1 MELSCKSCLAK
12 LFLKL
17 WHGTVV
23 QRLPCKAL
31 SQSFAWHSRAKA
43 GLRSNFV
50 SIRIELSCKNK
61 LFPKLLHGSLVQK
74 LPYEAMSW
82 GFAWNCRAKV
92 APWSYLLAFAWNY
105 AKASFQYY
113 FSSFYVELS
122 AKAAFQTYFLSF
134 CVELSSKS
142 WLAKLSLKVEC
153 RSVFPECCALLL
165 RNGRGLGRRLSHVGR
180 SRLSLSVM
188 LRAAV
193 MQKLP
198 CEAIA

>member
-1 MELSCKSCLAK
+1 MELSCKGCLSQLFLQAPAWHYRARVAFWSYCWVFRMELSCKSCLAK

-92 APWSYLLAFAWNY
+92 SPWSYLLAFAWNY

-122 AKAAFQTYFLSF
+122 AKVAFQTYFWASVWNCRAKVDLQSYLSR
-134 CVELSSKS
+134 
-142 WLAKLSLKVEC
+142 W
-153 RSVFPECCALLL
+153 
-165 RNGRGLGRRLSHVGR
+165 NGDPYFQN
-180 SRLSLSVM
+180 
-188 LRAAV
+188 AAR
-193 MQKLP
+193 
-198 CEAIA
+198 CS